1 MEELLLSIY
10 LIVMALSVIVFFAG
24 FFMAIFDKKNSKL
37 ASKLLIGSVIVF
49 VIGFGGCIAF
59 ISFN

>member
-1 MEELLLSIY
+1 
-10 LIVMALSVIVFFAG
+10 MALSVIVFFAG